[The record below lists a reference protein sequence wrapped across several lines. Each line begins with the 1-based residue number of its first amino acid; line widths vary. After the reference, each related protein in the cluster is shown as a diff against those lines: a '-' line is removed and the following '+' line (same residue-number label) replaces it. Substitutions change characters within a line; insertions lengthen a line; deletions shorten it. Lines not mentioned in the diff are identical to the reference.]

1 MDTKKIIALA
11 ILLSIFKSSFSQV
24 DIQLNDFFK
33 PWNNY
38 TYSIVND
45 TLRTPQTG
53 PNCNWNF
60 NGLSSANELNVDI
73 QPIDWF
79 DDSVNWIPNS
89 FIINEANQKRT
100 IVNFSDGNFSHQAIV
115 YGEKIY
121 KFVTPEVQFNLPF
134 NYGESYTTGNRA
146 IYSRDTSFIIG
157 LIDSVRNVLTRN
169 RICQTVGFGN
179 IQIFNQTFSGMLS
192 KETIYSFDTL
202 QYRNSL
208 LGWFNAL
215 GIPKI
220 DTTIVYTWYAKNV
233 GAEVAKLTLGA
244 NNFKQ
249 YRVLK
254 NPPIVSSTK
263 EFLSDVNL
271 FPNPF
276 VSELSIASSEKIE
289 RIAVFNVQ
297 GKMIHQQNE
306 NANNAKIDLNECE
319 NGIYL
324 LEITTNKNKT
334 LKKIIKNKL

>member
-60 NGLSSANELNVDI
+60 NGLSSANELNIDI

-100 IVNFSDGNFSHQAIV
+100 ILNFSDGNFSHQAFV

-179 IQIFNQTFSGMLS
+179 IQIFNQTFSGMLC

-220 DTTIVYTWYAKNV
+220 DTTIVYTWYAKNL
-233 GAEVAKLTLGA
+233 GSEVAKLILGA
-244 NNFKQ
+244 NIFKE

-263 EFLSDVNL
+263 EFLGDVNL

-276 VSELSIASSEKIE
+276 VSELRIETLENIESIS
-289 RIAVFNVQ
+289 VYDLH
-297 GKMIHQQNE
+297 GKMIHQQKLGSTA
-306 NANNAKIDLNECE
+306 ANLNLSKLQS
-319 NGIYL
+319 GIYL
-324 LEITTNKNKT
+324 MEIETQHNRIKKTINKQ
-334 LKKIIKNKL
+334 